1 MLLQLFILT
10 LLHHAAVPQ
19 CCLRKLVYIR
29 INYYLDQ
36 YLSTLVSDFF
46 FKIRC
51 HFITV
56 MYDLKRDELM
66 LGSRAA
72 VNLGLI
78 MCLICVC
85 DCVCVYTCLYVC
97 LCACVHVSEGM
108 NYTAQKL
115 S

>member
-1 MLLQLFILT
+1 MLLQLFILM

-19 CCLRKLVYIR
+19 CCLRKLVYIH

-46 FKIRC
+46 FKSRC

-72 VNLGLI
+72 VSLGLI
-78 MCLICVC
+78 GCLICIC
-85 DCVCVYTCLYVC
+85 DCVCIGVSTCV
-97 LCACVHVSEGM
+97 CVHVSVGM